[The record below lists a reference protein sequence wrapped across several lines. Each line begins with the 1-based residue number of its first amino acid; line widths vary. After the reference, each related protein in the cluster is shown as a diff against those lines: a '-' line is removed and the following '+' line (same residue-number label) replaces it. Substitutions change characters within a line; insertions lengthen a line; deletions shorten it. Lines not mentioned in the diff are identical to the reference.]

1 MQDSSKNWQR
11 VFRCWIKIISTFL
24 KIHYPYTLYSRVNKK
39 SLIGS
44 VSEFF
49 FNRVPYVCARQF
61 PQKVGRKR
69 KGEGEK
75 GKRKVKKKKEF
86 KDGGR
91 KRNRTGYTASSSTTY
106 EIRDEV
112 KVDRRLTGSTTHL
125 PTKL

>member
-1 MQDSSKNWQR
+1 MQESSKNWQG

-39 SLIGS
+39 SFIGS

-61 PQKVGRKR
+61 PQKVERKR

-75 GKRKVKKKKEF
+75 GKRKVKKKRIQRWRKEEEQNRLHRELLDNVWDTRRG
-86 KDGGR
+86 KGR
-91 KRNRTGYTASSSTTY
+91 SAFNR
-106 EIRDEV
+106 ID
-112 KVDRRLTGSTTHL
+112 DPLTH
-125 PTKL
+125 